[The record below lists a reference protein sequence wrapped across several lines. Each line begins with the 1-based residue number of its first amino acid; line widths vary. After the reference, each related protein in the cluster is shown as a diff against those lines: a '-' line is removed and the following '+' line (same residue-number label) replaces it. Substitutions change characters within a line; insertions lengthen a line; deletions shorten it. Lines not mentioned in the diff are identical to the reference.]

1 MRLSPPSRPPL
12 DRPRHA
18 AGLCWGVSW
27 VHHHV
32 MGRVHRTC
40 PIHREP
46 SSFRSFLAFKPLNPG
61 GDSAPW
67 DQRSRPRSPRIAGRQ
82 RSRGASIQRK
92 PTGRTRSRPRVLP
105 KPVLPVLPLVL
116 EGSISLSFTP
126 RLGLRSISFLFVGS
140 SRGVRTVPIFRIRR
154 TRKGREHVART
165 LDCLHR
171 STEARSVR
179 HHRLP
184 PSSYGREHT
193 SWASRQ
199 RRRDQRAWR
208 WTRDVVPWYPS
219 KER

>member
-1 MRLSPPSRPPL
+1 M
-12 DRPRHA
+12 
-18 AGLCWGVSW
+18 GVSW

-32 MGRVHRTC
+32 TGRVHRTC

-61 GDSAPW
+61 ALRPR
-67 DQRSRPRSPRIAGRQ
+67 DQRSRPRSSQIAGLA
-82 RSRGASIQRK
+82 RSPMASIQRK
-92 PTGRTRSRPRVLP
+92 PTGRTWSRPSVLP
-105 KPVLPVLPLVL
+105 SPVLLVLPLACA
-116 EGSISLSFTP
+116 GSISLAFTY

-140 SRGVRTVPIFRIRR
+140 AMGGRTVPIFRIRR
-154 TRKGREHVART
+154 TRKGQEHVART
-165 LDCLHR
+165 LDCLHK

-193 SWASRQ
+193 PWGSRQ
-199 RRRDQRAWR
+199 GRRDQRAWR
-208 WTRDVVPWYPS
+208 WIRDVVPWYPS